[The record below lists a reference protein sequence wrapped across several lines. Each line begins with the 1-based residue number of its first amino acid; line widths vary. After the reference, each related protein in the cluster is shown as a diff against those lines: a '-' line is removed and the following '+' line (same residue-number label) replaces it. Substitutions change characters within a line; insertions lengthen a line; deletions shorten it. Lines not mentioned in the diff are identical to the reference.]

1 LSDLSGTDVAPPL
14 RGDRFLEKRAGSTV
28 ADLYALVRSTMP
40 LDQAFSLTPQAYVDI
55 LAYLL
60 SENQAP
66 PGGAELEP
74 SEAFLEL
81 IPFDAESAGEP

>member
-1 LSDLSGTDVAPPL
+1 
-14 RGDRFLEKRAGSTV
+14 
-28 ADLYALVRSTMP
+28 MP
-40 LDQAFSLTPQAYVDI
+40 LDQAFSLTPHAYVDI